1 MGIFSA
7 DGLAQMLLS
16 IPAVL
21 WAISFHEFC
30 HGWAAY
36 KLGDMTAY
44 REGRL
49 SVNPIAHV
57 DPIGALMLVLFHFG
71 WARPVPINSR
81 YFRHPKRDIVIVS
94 LAGAA
99 GNFITALAV
108 GLLFRFVGGSIGRGA
123 LYSVM
128 VNMMYVNIGLGVF
141 NLIPIPPLDGSRVL
155 AVFLPPS
162 MMRHYFFLERFGM
175 FIILILVMT
184 GLLQGIM
191 RPLIRLAAGMI
202 IRAASIGM

>member
-7 DGLAQMLLS
+7 EGLAQMLLS

-36 KLGDMTAY
+36 KLGDMTAH

-49 SVNPIAHV
+49 SVNPLAHV
-57 DPIGALMLVLFHFG
+57 DPIGALMLIIFHFG
-71 WARPVPINSR
+71 WARPVPINTR
-81 YFRHPKRDIVIVS
+81 YFRHPKRDVVIVS

-99 GNFITALAV
+99 GNFLSALAV
-108 GLLFRFVGGSIGRGA
+108 AVFFRFAHGLIPNGPVLTVVQNLI
-123 LYSVM
+123 
-128 VNMMYVNIGLGVF
+128 YVNIGLGVF

-155 AVFLPPS
+155 GVCLPPS
-162 MMRHYFFLERFGM
+162 MMEHWFFLERYGM
-175 FIILILVMT
+175 IIILVLVMT
-184 GLLQGIM
+184 GALQGIM
-191 RPLIRLAAGMI
+191 RPLIRLAAGTI
-202 IRAASIGM
+202 LQLAFIGM